1 MKSVTLC
8 CSALLIALAGACSS
22 PKPMKTTVNKINRM
36 SASDMQQLS
45 QIGNVWIS
53 EQPTEKDLRWFRDN
67 YVMFVMDTRT
77 REEDRGFDERA
88 YVVSLGM
95 KYRLESLAPEEDF
108 TVEYFDRI
116 RSTLY
121 ARRDVPTLIHGE
133 TADRAAAAWLPY
145 RILDENVPYPQ
156 ALAEARIA
164 GLEND
169 KTLRIVQQ
177 YLLRKGVDIK
187 DDTMVDI
194 TAEDGPDE
202 TIFHIEE
209 HKTDQADDPAVRE

>member
-1 MKSVTLC
+1 
-8 CSALLIALAGACSS
+8 
-22 PKPMKTTVNKINRM
+22 
-36 SASDMQQLS
+36 
-45 QIGNVWIS
+45 
-53 EQPTEKDLRWFRDN
+53 
-67 YVMFVMDTRT
+67 
-77 REEDRGFDERA
+77 
-88 YVVSLGM
+88 M
-95 KYRLESLAPEEDF
+95 KYRLEPLAPEEDF

-187 DDTMVDI
+187 DTTMVDV

-209 HKTDQADDPAVRE
+209 QKTDQADDQAVRE